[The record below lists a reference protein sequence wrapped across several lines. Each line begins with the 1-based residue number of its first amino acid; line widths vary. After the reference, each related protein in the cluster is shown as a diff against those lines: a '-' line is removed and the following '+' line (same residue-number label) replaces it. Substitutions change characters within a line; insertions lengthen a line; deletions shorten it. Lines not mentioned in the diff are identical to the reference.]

1 MVKYRLIVTDL
12 TNTWISIYWLFIGL
26 YLDLLVPHCTRKLA
40 HIPQTTA
47 NKQNLQ
53 FLFIWANVAWEN
65 YQWNVCPWIR
75 DNSYEKNNLHN
86 VASTMLGL
94 IILSMSSKYA
104 WGNIAQENYFG
115 IVGPQNA
122 DDNFPGKICL
132 VACFLTWCSI
142 ITQSWLFLFNVGSEV
157 HFQNYRKSTKW
168 P

>member
-12 TNTWISIYWLFIGL
+12 TNTWVSIYWLFIGL

-40 HIPQTTA
+40 HIPQTTLRT
-47 NKQNLQ
+47 NKIYSFDLSG
-53 FLFIWANVAWEN
+53 
-65 YQWNVCPWIR
+65 PT
-75 DNSYEKNNLHN
+75 LHERPVECLPMDKGQLLWKKQPTQCCIN
-86 VASTMLGL
+86 HAGTYYLV
-94 IILSMSSKYA
+94 SSKYA
-104 WGNIAQENYFG
+104 WGNIAQENYSG
-115 IVGPQNA
+115 NVGPENA

-142 ITQSWLFLFNVGSEV
+142 TTQSWLFLFNVGSEV

>member
-12 TNTWISIYWLFIGL
+12 TNTWVSIYWLFIGL

-53 FLFIWANVAWEN
+53 FLFIWANIAWEN
-65 YQWNVCPWIR
+65 YQWNVCTWIR

-94 IILSMSSKYA
+94 IILCLPNMPEATSHKKITLAMLAQRMQMIIFQEKYV
-104 WGNIAQENYFG
+104 W
-115 IVGPQNA
+115 
-122 DDNFPGKICL
+122 
-132 VACFLTWCSI
+132 
-142 ITQSWLFLFNVGSEV
+142 
-157 HFQNYRKSTKW
+157 W
-168 P
+168 PVF